1 MGVCRRIL
9 AVSAV
14 ALIAGGAL
22 TAACPANATASFP
35 ANAAASGPQH
45 GAGSAAVT
53 RAVVTD
59 IREILN
65 QRSEQVDIF
74 NRESRTS
81 FAIPP
86 NSRWAGSMWVPWATG
101 KVEAKEKCIVIYDG
115 TRLLWV
121 YQDYSDPNNTVK
133 YHVDGTYWS
142 PVAVPGGSTG
152 GGRKRLII
160 RGDGSLLMENTT

>member
-9 AVSAV
+9 AVSAM
-14 ALIAGGAL
+14 ALIASGVL
-22 TAACPANATASFP
+22 TAASPAG
-35 ANAAASGPQH
+35 AAAPGPQH

-74 NRESRTS
+74 NREGRTS
-81 FAIPP
+81 FAVLP

-101 KVEAKEKCIVIYDG
+101 RVEAKEKCIVVYDG
-115 TRLLWV
+115 THLLWV
-121 YQDYSDPNNTVK
+121 YQDHSDTNNTVK

-142 PVAVPGGSTG
+142 PVAVPGSSTG

-160 RGDGSLLMENTT
+160 RSDGSLLMENTN